1 MSHNPDECLKNSLIQ
16 KYDDSSSLSYQ
27 YSDYIF
33 DNENQGQPKVEKN
46 SINLDECSDND
57 KDNLLQRKTSRSDSG
72 FEEPDD
78 KIPLIDD
85 NENEINLSDKYGK
98 LDFTNKINF
107 PNLITKAST
116 MEKNE
121 TENKKIEKEKIIH
134 NERND
139 NLRKETLK
147 KPVISVKEAIEEKGK
162 IKIQINLDEV
172 FGFNYNQNRA
182 ILKFKIYEIFCIN
195 EENKKILEEAKPEP
209 KDEIVF
215 KYLLTRTYEFIY
227 ESYINNIRKFKI
239 GKDYI
244 EIKEFLIFN
253 DIIEK
258 RRKATKK
265 KEIEIIE
272 SGKKCL
278 KEIEI
283 KKYNE
288 KDMDEFIKTSKNY
301 FEQLKNGLF
310 DKRTPKKPK
319 FLNRRRIDK
328 FEDYIN
334 NENKSI

>member
-1 MSHNPDECLKNSLIQ
+1 
-16 KYDDSSSLSYQ
+16 
-27 YSDYIF
+27 
-33 DNENQGQPKVEKN
+33 
-46 SINLDECSDND
+46 
-57 KDNLLQRKTSRSDSG
+57 
-72 FEEPDD
+72 
-78 KIPLIDD
+78 
-85 NENEINLSDKYGK
+85 
-98 LDFTNKINF
+98 
-107 PNLITKAST
+107 

-195 EENKKILEEAKPEP
+195 VDNKKILEEAKPEP
-209 KDEIVF
+209 KDEMVF

-258 RRKATKK
+258 RRRATKK
-265 KEIEIIE
+265 
-272 SGKKCL
+272 

>member
-1 MSHNPDECLKNSLIQ
+1 MREKKPVINKKNKKTNTMSHNPDECLKNSLIQ

-72 FEEPDD
+72 FEDPDD
-78 KIPLIDD
+78 KIPLID
-85 NENEINLSDKYGK
+85 NSENEINLSDKYGK

-134 NERND
+134 NDRND

-172 FGFNYNQNRA
+172 FGFNYNQNRG
-182 ILKFKIYEIFCIN
+182 ILKFKI
-195 EENKKILEEAKPEP
+195 
-209 KDEIVF
+209 
-215 KYLLTRTYEFIY
+215 
-227 ESYINNIRKFKI
+227 
-239 GKDYI
+239 
-244 EIKEFLIFN
+244 
-253 DIIEK
+253 
-258 RRKATKK
+258 
-265 KEIEIIE
+265 
-272 SGKKCL
+272 
-278 KEIEI
+278 
-283 KKYNE
+283 
-288 KDMDEFIKTSKNY
+288 
-301 FEQLKNGLF
+301 
-310 DKRTPKKPK
+310 
-319 FLNRRRIDK
+319 
-328 FEDYIN
+328 
-334 NENKSI
+334 